1 MTAGSLAP
9 APASIP
15 APHRGHAPVPAALES
30 LWVRLLRESWSCLA
44 VVAVGPGVEA
54 GGVVDAFATVCAA
67 LERPFRTTEALDGG
81 AAEGARVASE
91 IATSV
96 AAGARVVVELRR
108 PLEGAGATAVV
119 AAADAV
125 LLVVRYG
132 ASETADV
139 ADTVERIGRDRIL
152 GCVALGA
159 RAG

>member
-1 MTAGSLAP
+1 MTAGTLAP
-9 APASIP
+9 APPSIP
-15 APHRGHAPVPAALES
+15 APGPGDVPVPGALES

-54 GGVVDAFATVCAA
+54 GGVVEAFAAVCVA

-81 AAEGARVASE
+81 AAEAGRVAAE

-132 ASETADV
+132 ATATVEV

-159 RAG
+159 